1 LLVELSLL
9 GLLVFIDIDDF
20 KLLSDFIVSFVAY
33 LDVSVFS
40 ISVEALVL
48 NLKHLTLLID
58 NVSTFSFP
66 DLPPS

>member
-40 ISVEALVL
+40 ISVKVLVL
-48 NLKHLTLLID
+48 NLKYLTLLVD
-58 NVSTFSFP
+58 NETTFSFP